1 MERRTFIKS
10 GSLALLATST
20 STSWTMTPTSTNI
33 FDTIII
39 GGSYSGLSAAMTLGR
54 ARRNVLVIDANEPCN
69 ARVPHSHNL
78 LTHDGVPPHLLRTK
92 ARADVAKYPTVQFLD
107 GRAEQLGGTDGAFTV
122 RTSDGTEHRGRKLL
136 LALGV
141 RDELPPIKGLAEC
154 WGISA
159 AACPF
164 CHGYE
169 VRDQRLV
176 VIGNAPE
183 NVHYAKLIRNW
194 SDRLT
199 LCTNGPSSFDNEQL
213 EALRKQGIALVENT
227 IAEVLHEQG
236 QVKALLF
243 ADGSRRNADT
253 LFLRSDTTIPN
264 ALTETLGVERTDLGL
279 LKVDAMQRTNVAG
292 VFASGDC
299 TTPMRALSAAF
310 ASGTM
315 AGAAITHELLP
326 E

>member
-1 MERRTFIKS
+1 MPYHCIAVDHIQMNQSPE
-10 GSLALLATST
+10 ST
-20 STSWTMTPTSTNI
+20 PY
-33 FDTIII
+33 DAVII
-39 GGSYSGLSAAMTLGR
+39 GGSYSGLSAALALGR
-54 ARRNVLVIDANEPCN
+54 ARRSVLVIDANEPCN
-69 ARVPHSHNL
+69 TRVPHSHNL
-78 LTHDGVPPHLLRTK
+78 LTHDGVPPHVLRTK
-92 ARADVAKYPTVQFLD
+92 ARADVAKYTTVQFLD
-107 GRAEQLGGTDGAFTV
+107 GRAEQLGGTDGNFAV

-141 RDELPPIKGLAEC
+141 RDELPQIKGLVEC

-159 AACPF
+159 ASCPF

-183 NVHYAKLIRNW
+183 NAHYAKLIRNW

-199 LCTNGPSSFDNEQL
+199 VCTNGPSSFDNEQL
-213 EALRKQGIALVENT
+213 ESLRKQGIAFVESPIT
-227 IAEVLHEQG
+227 EVLHEQG
-236 QVKALLF
+236 QVKALVF
-243 ADGSRRNADT
+243 ADGSRRDADT
-253 LFLRSDTTIPN
+253 LFLRSDTTAPSS
-264 ALTETLGVERTDLGL
+264 LTEKLGVERTEIGL
-279 LKVDAMQRTNVAG
+279 LKVDPMQRTNVPG

-299 TTPMRALSAAF
+299 TTLMRALSAAF

-326 E
+326 V

>member
-1 MERRTFIKS
+1 
-10 GSLALLATST
+10 
-20 STSWTMTPTSTNI
+20 MTPTSTNI

-39 GGSYSGLSAAMTLGR
+39 GGSYSGLSAALTLGR
-54 ARRNVLVIDANEPCN
+54 ARRHVLVIDANEPCN

-78 LTHDGVPPHLLRTK
+78 LTHDGVPPHVLRTK

-122 RTSDGTEHRGRKLL
+122 RSSDGTEHRGRKLL

-199 LCTNGPSSFDNEQL
+199 LCSNGPSRFDNEQH
-213 EALRKQGIALVENT
+213 EALRKQGITLVENP

-243 ADGSRRNADT
+243 ADGSRRDADT
-253 LFLRSDTTIPN
+253 LFLRSDTIIPK
-264 ALTETLGVERTDLGL
+264 ALTEALGVERTELGL
-279 LKVDAMQRTNVAG
+279 LKVDPMQRTNVPG